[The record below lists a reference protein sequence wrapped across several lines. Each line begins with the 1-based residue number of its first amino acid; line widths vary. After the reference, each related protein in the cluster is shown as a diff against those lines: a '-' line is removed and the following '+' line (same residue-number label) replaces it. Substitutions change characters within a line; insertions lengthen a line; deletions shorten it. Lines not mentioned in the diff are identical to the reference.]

1 VTGDSALVHASCVA
15 LADGRGVLILGP
27 SGSGKSALALR
38 LIALGAMLVA
48 DDRTIVTARKD
59 ALHAACPDTLRGRI
73 EARGVGI
80 LSAPALPFATLKLAV
95 DLGRTETERLPRR
108 HLLTLLGT
116 PLELV
121 LGSQSDHFPAAVL
134 CYLRG
139 RREA

>member
-1 VTGDSALVHASCVA
+1 MTGESALVHASCVA

-48 DDRTIVTARKD
+48 DDRTIVTAGKD

-95 DLGRTETERLPRR
+95 DLGRTETERLPQR